1 MPFTQA
7 AVDWLVQ
14 LFDETPPKQFSS
26 SERRPGVVTKRRWEQ
41 LSENEQAFVTRVE
54 DEMKLRGYSP
64 RTRKSYR
71 NCLLRFKRHVDQKL
85 SVITEQD
92 IRQYLLHLID
102 EKNLSRATLNQTV
115 SALKFFYQYVL
126 HEPRII
132 GSIPCPR
139 PERKL
144 PAVLSRGEVL
154 SLFAALSNL
163 KHRALLI
170 LAYSAGLRVSEI
182 VQLRVE
188 DIDVDRSMIRVRQ
201 AKGNKDR
208 YTVLSEVA
216 LVALRTYWQTENDPK
231 WAFPGA

>member
-1 MPFTQA
+1 M
-7 AVDWLVQ
+7 Q
-14 LFDETPPKQFSS
+14 LFDETPLKQFSS
-26 SERRPGVVTKRRWEQ
+26 SERRPGVITKRRWEQ
-41 LSENEQAFVTRVE
+41 LSENEQAFVA
-54 DEMKLRGYSP
+54 
-64 RTRKSYR
+64 
-71 NCLLRFKRHVDQKL
+71 RHVNQKL
-85 SVITEQD
+85 SVVTEQD

-102 EKNLSRATLNQTV
+102 EKNLSRATLNQTL
-115 SALKFFYQYVL
+115 SALKFCYQYVL

-132 GSIPCPR
+132 GSIPRPR

-170 LAYSAGLRVSEI
+170 LAYSAGSRVSEV

-188 DIDVDRSMIRVRQ
+188 DIDVNRSMIRVRQ

-231 WAFPGA
+231 WAFPGARRDRHLNTRSVQKVFTWAKKKTGLNNSTFAVVRTSP